1 LNIYNNLKK
10 FTINEFLILFFP
22 FAIII
27 GPVVINFVLILIS
40 FILLKYLISK
50 KINLELMKTKWF
62 FVCILF
68 IFYNILNAFF
78 ATDQYNALRGS
89 IGQFRFIFFSIFILY
104 YIKTLKNLDT
114 MIKIWLLLIL
124 FIAIDVIFQNFASFN
139 MLGIPI
145 SISSRPSSFFGEEV
159 VSGAYLTYM
168 SIPIFFYFIQ
178 NFNKISFKKNFI
190 YFLIYLIVLFAI
202 VLTSERISLLAFIGS
217 SLVMFL
223 SFFNYKKFFI
233 FLIFFITFF
242 TIIYNSNNIFKNRI
256 NDMGNILMDVHDSSW
271 GRLWESSNMLFM
283 DNFLLGVGLKN
294 YRVDCDYQIDPRPEH
309 PAQFCSTH
317 PHNFL
322 LEMLSETG
330 ITGTV
335 IFYIFFILLLIKLS
349 QIYKY
354 DYIKNNFLFH
364 FYGNILILLIYV
376 WPIKTSGSFFTTF
389 NGSFFWFNMGLAL
402 CYLKISFKKNI
413 QI

>member
-1 LNIYNNLKK
+1 MNYRDLKN

-27 GPVVINFVLILIS
+27 GPVVINFILVLTS
-40 FILLKYLISK
+40 FILLKDFILK
-50 KINLELMKTKWF
+50 KITLEFINTKWF
-62 FVCILF
+62 LVCILF

-78 ATDQYNALRGS
+78 STDQFNALRGS
-89 IGQFRFIFFSIFILY
+89 IGQLRFILFSIFLLY
-104 YIKTLKNLDT
+104 FIKNLKNLDL
-114 MIKIWLLLIL
+114 MIKIWLSLVL

-178 NFNKISFKKNFI
+178 NFNKISFKKKFI

-202 VLTSERISLLAFIGS
+202 VLTSERVSLLAFIGS
-217 SLVMFL
+217 SFL
-223 SFFNYKKFFI
+223 IILLFFDYKKFFI

-256 NDMGNILMDVHDSSW
+256 NDMGNIIMDVHDSSW
-271 GRLWESSNMLFM
+271 GRLWESSYMLFK
-283 DNFLLGVGLKN
+283 DNFIFGVGLKN
-294 YRVDCDYQIDPRPEH
+294 YRVDCDYQVDPRPEH

-322 LEMLSETG
+322 LEILSETG
-330 ITGTV
+330 IVGTL

-349 QIYKY
+349 QIYKN
-354 DYIKNNFLFH
+354 DFIEKNFLFH

-389 NGSFFWFNMGLAL
+389 NGSFFWFNLGLAL
-402 CYLKISFKKNI
+402 CYFKIASKKNV
-413 QI
+413 

>member
-256 NDMGNILMDVHDSSW
+256 NDMGNIIMDVHDSSW
-271 GRLWESSNMLFM
+271 GRLWESSYMLFK
-283 DNFLLGVGLKN
+283 DNFIFGVGLKN
-294 YRVDCDYQIDPRPEH
+294 YRVDCDYQVDPRPEH

-330 ITGTV
+330 IAGTV

-364 FYGNILILLIYV
+364 FYGNILILFIYV

-389 NGSFFWFNMGLAL
+389 NGSFFWFNLGLAL
-402 CYLKISFKKNI
+402 CYFRIVSKKKI
-413 QI
+413 

>member
-1 LNIYNNLKK
+1 MSIYNDLKK
-10 FTINEFLILFFP
+10 FTINELLILFFP
-22 FAIII
+22 FALVI
-27 GPVVINFVLILIS
+27 GPIVINFVLILAS
-40 FILLKYLISK
+40 FILLKDFIFK
-50 KINLELMKTKWF
+50 KINLELVKTKWF

-78 ATDQYNALRGS
+78 STDQYNALRGS
-89 IGQFRFIFFSIFILY
+89 IGQFRFIFFSIFLLY
-104 YIKTLKNLDT
+104 YIQSLKSLDT

-124 FIAIDVIFQNFASFN
+124 FIAIDIIFQNIFSYSLF
-139 MLGIPI
+139 GIPI

-159 VSGAYLTYM
+159 VSGAYLTYI
-168 SIPIFFYFIQ
+168 SIPIFFYYVQ
-178 NFNKISFKKNFI
+178 NFNKINFKKKS
-190 YFLIYLIVLFAI
+190 IYLLVYIIILLAI
-202 VLTSERISLLAFIGS
+202 VLTGERISLLAFIGS

-223 SFFNYKKFFI
+223 FFFDYKKFFL
-233 FLIFFITFF
+233 FFIFFITFF

-271 GRLWESSNMLFM
+271 GRLWESSHMLFM
-283 DNFLLGVGLKN
+283 DNFILGVGLKN
-294 YRVDCDYQIDPRPEH
+294 YRVDCNYQVDPRPEH

-389 NGSFFWFNMGLAL
+389 NASFFWFNMGLAL
-402 CYLKISFKKNI
+402 CYLKISSKKTI
-413 QI
+413 